1 MTELTEGRPDT
12 GRLTIPVALERLR
25 SSQKSSKGAAA
36 YSRYVNR
43 PLGRL
48 LAAVAATVGLS
59 PNQITVISAICT
71 FAGIVLV
78 ATVPPSLG
86 LGLAVTLLLLLGYAL
101 DSADGQVA
109 RLRGGG
115 SLDGE
120 WLDHVVDAVKTTSV
134 HIAVLIG
141 WFRFADLDPV
151 WLLVPLGYLLADNA
165 RFFGL
170 ILSDFMRRLHRG
182 SSAMILQ
189 REGRTSVFYSLAVLP
204 FDYGLL
210 LLSFLLLAWLPAFV
224 ALYTLLFVANILVVP
239 VAFARWFRE
248 MKRLGRA

>member
-1 MTELTEGRPDT
+1 MTQTAPHRGADRPAFSA
-12 GRLTIPVALERLR
+12 ALRQLQGA
-25 SSQKSSKGAAA
+25 QKPSKGAAA

-48 LAAVAATVGLS
+48 FAAVGASIGLT
-59 PNQITVISAICT
+59 PNQVTAISAVCT
-71 FAGIVLV
+71 FTGIILV
-78 ATVPPSLG
+78 ATVPPSLLLG
-86 LGLAVTLLLLLGYAL
+86 LGVTLLLLLGYAL
-101 DSADGQVA
+101 DSADGQIA

-115 SLDGE
+115 SLAGE

-134 HIAVLIG
+134 HIAVLLS
-141 WFRFADLDPV
+141 WYRFTDLDPI

-182 SSAMILQ
+182 SSAMILK
-189 REGRTSVFYSLAVLP
+189 REGKTSVLYSLAVLP

-210 LLSFLLLAWLPAFV
+210 LLSFVLLAWMPAFV
-224 ALYTLLFVANILVVP
+224 ALYTLLFVANVLVVP
-239 VAFARWFRE
+239 VAFLRWFRE

>member
-1 MTELTEGRPDT
+1 MAQLVESRPPVRLSFPQALTE
-12 GRLTIPVALERLR
+12 LR

-48 LAAVAATVGLS
+48 LAAVAASAGLA
-59 PNQITVISAICT
+59 PNQVTAISAVFT
-71 FAGIVLV
+71 FAGIILV
-78 ATVPPSLG
+78 ATVPPGLLLG
-86 LGLAVTLLLLLGYAL
+86 VGVTLLLGLGYAL

-115 SLDGE
+115 SLAGE
-120 WLDHVVDAVKTTSV
+120 WLDHVVDAVKTTGLHV
-134 HIAVLIG
+134 AVLVS
-141 WFRFADLDPV
+141 WYRFAGLDPV
-151 WLLVPLGYLLADNA
+151 WLLVPLGYLMADNA

-170 ILSDFMRRLHRG
+170 VLSDFLRRLARG
-182 SSAMILQ
+182 SSGMILQ
-189 REGRTSVFYSLAVLP
+189 REGSTSLLYSLAVLP

-210 LLSFLLLAWLPAFV
+210 LLSFVLLAWMPAFV
-224 ALYTLLFVANILVVP
+224 AFYSLLFVANVLVVP
-239 VAFARWFRE
+239 VAFLRWFRE